1 MTKDDI
7 INWAREAGG
16 SFEELPLCDAWL
28 FYEEEYLER
37 FAALVAAAAK
47 EEMLMAGND
56 QWLEEARK
64 AGAKAEQDRCCGLIF
79 SWAGS
84 DNVAQRTVDA
94 IRGKV

>member
-7 INWAREAGG
+7 IRMAREAG
-16 SFEELPLCDAWL
+16 FETA
-28 FYEEEYLER
+28 EEWDKFPNGFVQVVAR

-64 AGAKAEQDRCCGLIF
+64 AEREACADICDQHATCEGT
-79 SWAGS
+79 
-84 DNVAQRTVDA
+84 AQGGTHERTA
-94 IRGKV
+94 NL